1 MCSKNNFLGDETIKK
16 VVGILAFG
24 ILTTSCMSILQEA
37 RATTSSNYQ
46 SKQSEVLDD
55 SLQPKVRHQKG
66 VTRSE
71 KAPYS
76 KLYIGRGDVNKEL
89 ARQQRALSYS
99 SLEPSGLYAK
109 KGDVLTIGSPERDVQ
124 K

>member
-76 KLYIGRGDVNKEL
+76 NCILAAVMLIKNWLGNKG
-89 ARQQRALSYS
+89 
-99 SLEPSGLYAK
+99 P
-109 KGDVLTIGSPERDVQ
+109 
-124 K
+124 